1 MLVLS
6 RRRGEELVIGDD
18 VRVRVLEIRGN
29 VVKLGFTAP
38 DDVRIQRHE
47 VLVRLSDEMM
57 AELAGV

>member
-29 VVKLGFTAP
+29 VVKLGFDAP
-38 DDVRIQRHE
+38 LDVRIQRQE
-47 VLVRLSDEMM
+47 VLLRLSDEQL
-57 AELAGV
+57 AELTAV